1 VSAAAPSR
9 IPVEERLF
17 SLVLALLATEAGLTK
32 NEILSTVQGY
42 RQRYSV
48 SGDNANLERQF
59 ERDKDD
65 IRELGV
71 PLETLDAPGQA
82 GNNQNLRYR
91 IPRGDYE
98 LPADISF
105 SPEETTLLNL
115 AAMVWREGSIS
126 GESRRAILK
135 LRSLGVVTD
144 EPVIGYAPR
153 LRVRDVAFEPLT
165 AALDKHV
172 VVRFGYLKPGEQE
185 ARVRTV
191 APIALI
197 QREGRWML
205 HAQDQDA
212 GGTRNFLLRRIVTP
226 ITTTNTRYT
235 AFPAS
240 ATEAA
245 KAELDQIWETR
256 TARLWSS
263 RAPTRPPGS
272 ASGPAPRRVV
282 TPSPFTIRTSTC
294 SPTNWPGTAPKS
306 SSNHPRNCGRQCA
319 AVSSERRTTMPEIP
333 KPGAP
338 GKAKPGT
345 KPKAKQTSKA
355 KAQPLQAQDKLT
367 FLLSLVPYLMD
378 HDRVSVA
385 EAAAH
390 FGMAKEQIREAVRL
404 IGVSGIPG
412 ETAQYQHEDLFDISW
427 DDLEDNDQIVLT
439 HRVAIDDSPRFSA
452 REAAALIAGLQYL
465 SSLPEHAEPHRHL
478 PASWPSCRAA
488 HPRPPAS

>member
-1 VSAAAPSR
+1 MSAAAPAR

-42 RQRYSV
+42 RQRYSA

-65 IRELGV
+65 IRDLGV
-71 PLETLDAPGQA
+71 PLETLDSPGQV

-144 EPVIGYAPR
+144 EPMIGYAPR

-172 VVRFGYLKPGEQE
+172 IIRFGYLKPGEQE

-205 HAQDQDA
+205 HAADQDA

-226 ITTTNTRYT
+226 VTTTNTRYT
-235 AFPAS
+235 PFPAS
-240 ATEAA
+240 ATDQA
-245 KAELDQIWETR
+245 KAELDEIWENR
-256 TARLWSS
+256 FAIVEVE
-263 RAPTRPPGS
+263 PGS
-272 ASGPAPRRVV
+272 DAATRLSKR
-282 TPSPFTIRTSTC
+282 PST
-294 SPTNWPGTAPKS
+294 TAD
-306 SSNHPRNCGRQCA
+306 GD
-319 AVSSERRTTMPEIP
+319 T
-333 KPGAP
+333 
-338 GKAKPGT
+338 
-345 KPKAKQTSKA
+345 
-355 KAQPLQAQDKLT
+355 
-367 FLLSLVPYLMD
+367 LSLHYSDVDLFADELAGYGPEVLVRSPEEL
-378 HDRVSVA
+378 RV
-385 EAAAH
+385 
-390 FGMAKEQIREAVRL
+390 AVRDRL
-404 IGVSGIPG
+404 AR
-412 ETAQYQHEDLFDISW
+412 T
-427 DDLEDNDQIVLT
+427 
-439 HRVAIDDSPRFSA
+439 VAD
-452 REAAALIAGLQYL
+452 
-465 SSLPEHAEPHRHL
+465 HA
-478 PASWPSCRAA
+478 
-488 HPRPPAS
+488 

>member
-1 VSAAAPSR
+1 VSAAASR

-42 RQRYSV
+42 RQRYSA
-48 SGDNANLERQF
+48 SGDNSNLERQF

-65 IRELGV
+65 IRDLGV
-71 PLETLDAPGQA
+71 PLETLDSPGQV

-144 EPVIGYAPR
+144 EPMIGYAPR
-153 LRVRDVAFEPLT
+153 LRVRDVAFEPLS

-172 VVRFGYLKPGEQE
+172 IIRFGYLKPGEQE

-205 HAQDQDA
+205 HGEDQDA

-226 ITTTNTRYT
+226 ITTTNTKH
-235 AFPAS
+235 APFPAS
-240 ATEAA
+240 PTEDA
-245 KAELDQIWETR
+245 KAELDEIWE
-256 TARLWSS
+256 S
-263 RAPTRPPGS
+263 RAATVEVEPGS
-272 ASGPAPRRVV
+272 DAATRLSKRPSTTSEDNTLTLHYSDIDLFADELAGYGPEVLVVSPEELRV
-282 TPSPFTIRTSTC
+282 
-294 SPTNWPGTAPKS
+294 
-306 SSNHPRNCGRQCA
+306 
-319 AVSSERRTTMPEIP
+319 
-333 KPGAP
+333 
-338 GKAKPGT
+338 
-345 KPKAKQTSKA
+345 
-355 KAQPLQAQDKLT
+355 
-367 FLLSLVPYLMD
+367 
-378 HDRVSVA
+378 
-385 EAAAH
+385 
-390 FGMAKEQIREAVRL
+390 AVRDRL
-404 IGVSGIPG
+404 LR
-412 ETAQYQHEDLFDISW
+412 T
-427 DDLEDNDQIVLT
+427 
-439 HRVAIDDSPRFSA
+439 VADH
-452 REAAALIAGLQYL
+452 G
-465 SSLPEHAEPHRHL
+465 
-478 PASWPSCRAA
+478 
-488 HPRPPAS
+488 

>member
-1 VSAAAPSR
+1 MSAAAPSR

-42 RQRYSV
+42 RQRYSA

-71 PLETLDAPGQA
+71 PLETLDSPGQA

-98 LPADISF
+98 LPSDISF

-205 HAQDQDA
+205 HAEDQDA

-226 ITTTNTRYT
+226 VTTTNSKYS
-235 AFPAS
+235 AFPES

-245 KAELDQIWETR
+245 KTELDHIWETR
-256 TARLWSS
+256 TAVVVVEPDSDAATRLSK
-263 RAPTRPPGS
+263 RPSTTTDGNS
-272 ASGPAPRRVV
+272 LTLHYSDIDLFADELAGYGPEALVES
-282 TPSPFTIRTSTC
+282 PS
-294 SPTNWPGTAPKS
+294 
-306 SSNHPRNCGRQCA
+306 
-319 AVSSERRTTMPEIP
+319 E
-333 KPGAP
+333 
-338 GKAKPGT
+338 
-345 KPKAKQTSKA
+345 
-355 KAQPLQAQDKLT
+355 L
-367 FLLSLVPYLMD
+367 
-378 HDRVSVA
+378 
-385 EAAAH
+385 
-390 FGMAKEQIREAVRL
+390 REAVRSRL
-404 IGVSGIPG
+404 
-412 ETAQYQHEDLFDISW
+412 ERTAADH
-427 DDLEDNDQIVLT
+427 
-439 HRVAIDDSPRFSA
+439 
-452 REAAALIAGLQYL
+452 G
-465 SSLPEHAEPHRHL
+465 
-478 PASWPSCRAA
+478 
-488 HPRPPAS
+488 

>member
-42 RQRYSV
+42 RQRYSA

-65 IRELGV
+65 IRDLGV
-71 PLETLDAPGQA
+71 PLETLDSPGQA

-144 EPVIGYAPR
+144 EPMIGYAPR
-153 LRVRDVAFEPLT
+153 LRVRDVAFEPLST
-165 AALDKHV
+165 ALDKHV
-172 VVRFGYLKPGEQE
+172 IVRFGYLKPGEQE

-205 HAQDQDA
+205 HGQDQDA
-212 GGTRNFLLRRIVTP
+212 AGTRNFLLRRIVTP
-226 ITTTNTRYT
+226 ITTTNSKH
-235 AFPAS
+235 APFPAS
-240 ATEAA
+240 ATADA
-245 KAELDQIWETR
+245 MAELDEIWQNRAATVEVEPGSDAATRLSKRPNTETSGNTLTLHYSDIDLFADELAGYGPEVLVRAPEELR
-256 TARLWSS
+256 TAVRDRLL
-263 RAPTRPPGS
+263 
-272 ASGPAPRRVV
+272 
-282 TPSPFTIRTSTC
+282 RTVADH
-294 SPTNWPGTAPKS
+294 G
-306 SSNHPRNCGRQCA
+306 
-319 AVSSERRTTMPEIP
+319 AVSSD
-333 KPGAP
+333 G
-338 GKAKPGT
+338 
-345 KPKAKQTSKA
+345 
-355 KAQPLQAQDKLT
+355 
-367 FLLSLVPYLMD
+367 
-378 HDRVSVA
+378 
-385 EAAAH
+385 
-390 FGMAKEQIREAVRL
+390 
-404 IGVSGIPG
+404 
-412 ETAQYQHEDLFDISW
+412 
-427 DDLEDNDQIVLT
+427 
-439 HRVAIDDSPRFSA
+439 
-452 REAAALIAGLQYL
+452 
-465 SSLPEHAEPHRHL
+465 
-478 PASWPSCRAA
+478 
-488 HPRPPAS
+488 